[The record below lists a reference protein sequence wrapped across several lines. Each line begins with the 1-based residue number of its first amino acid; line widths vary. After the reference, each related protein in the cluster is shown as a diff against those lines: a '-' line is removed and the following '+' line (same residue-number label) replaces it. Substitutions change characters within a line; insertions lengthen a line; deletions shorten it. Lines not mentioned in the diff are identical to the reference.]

1 MTHWADMAP
10 WVRTKRSHAS
20 AWPRRKWPETSRA
33 SRLQRS
39 PSYALAIED
48 TLKEHPA
55 EFLHFFCFGWAEA
68 GVSDLE
74 LATINDMDTGRANGS
89 GIKVG

>member
-1 MTHWADMAP
+1 VAAKEVAGNLP
-10 WVRTKRSHAS
+10 GIAVA
-20 AWPRRKWPETSRA
+20 AI
-33 SRLQRS
+33 